1 MLKSNTDRLC
11 NVKSQFTLH
20 NPGTISGG
28 LYSFITILILNLL
41 SCGYLPLEEKQ
52 EEQITQGVEVTGRL
66 SNGEEAKI
74 TVQVFPKANHQELVA
89 EGEGDES
96 ISLDVGDYDIL
107 VIYCGTEVWLNDI
120 EVTAGEWA
128 HREIILECGTIILH
142 PQDKEGKKVWAF
154 IRVYPPGNH
163 LKSVSTAWG
172 EEPIYLPPANYD
184 LLVKHKKAELWLSGV
199 KVIKDQIVEKEI
211 RFGSEIKSN

>member
-1 MLKSNTDRLC
+1 MLKSNTDRLR
-11 NVKSQFTLH
+11 NVKSQSALH

-28 LYSFITILILNLL
+28 LCSLITVLVFPLL

-66 SNGEEAKI
+66 GNGEEAKI
-74 TVQVFPKANHQELVA
+74 AVQVFPRANHQELVA
-89 EGEGDES
+89 EGEGDEAV
-96 ISLDVGDYDIL
+96 SLDVGDYDIL

-120 EVTAGEWA
+120 EVTAGEWT
-128 HREIILECGTIILH
+128 HREVILECGTIILH

-154 IRVYPPGNH
+154 IQVYLPGNH
-163 LKSVSTAWG
+163 LKPVSTAWG
-172 EEPIYLPPANYD
+172 EEPIYLPPASYD

-199 KVIKDQIVEKEI
+199 KVIKDQIVEKEM
-211 RFGSEIKSN
+211 RLGSETKSN